1 VRMRESQVRQ
11 NAARRAGY
19 LPGGPRALPHKQIVM
34 NYRRPESGQTVV
46 EFALILPL
54 LIVKIVNAVNFEDC
68 R

>member
-1 VRMRESQVRQ
+1 
-11 NAARRAGY
+11 
-19 LPGGPRALPHKQIVM
+19 
-34 NYRRPESGQTVV
+34 VV